1 MSSDFSG
8 DFGNG
13 FDVDTSSDIGTDVST
28 EGFDSSSFDL
38 SPIDSSDISVSVGS
52 FESDI
57 SSDFNLEPL
66 VDSGSSRGMDFETRF
81 EKEPMTQPE
90 FVGEFAP
97 SLPASDIEGW
107 DSLKEVPFAGDTS
120 EISEVS
126 DTDWSDLQDVPF
138 AGDDGFDTS
147 DTTE

>member
-8 DFGNG
+8 EFGSG
-13 FDVDTSSDIGTDVST
+13 FDVDTGNEIGADVST

-38 SPIDSSDISVSVGS
+38 SPIDSSDISDSGGS

-66 VDSGSSRGMDFETRF
+66 EDGSSYRGMDFETRF
-81 EKEPMTQPE
+81 EKEPMNEPE

-97 SLPASDIEGW
+97 SIPASDIESW
-107 DSLKEVPFAGDTS
+107 ESLKEVPFAGDTS
-120 EISEVS
+120 EISDVS

-138 AGDDGFDTS
+138 AGDDSFDAS
-147 DTTE
+147 DITE